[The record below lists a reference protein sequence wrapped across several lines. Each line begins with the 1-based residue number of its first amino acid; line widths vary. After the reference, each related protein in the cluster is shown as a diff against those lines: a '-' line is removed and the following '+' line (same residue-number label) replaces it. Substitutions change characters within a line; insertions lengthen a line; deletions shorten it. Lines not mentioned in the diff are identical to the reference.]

1 VIVSAFAKVNLSL
14 RVRPRDDS
22 GYHPL
27 RSLVQSIG
35 WADRLTLEAAEVLD
49 NLLGTLLNPQALE
62 AQQNSL
68 KIGIKTAGG
77 NRYHTPGQG
86 IA

>member
-1 VIVSAFAKVNLSL
+1 MIVSAFAKVNLSL

-35 WADRLTLEAAEVLD
+35 WADRLTLEAAEEDDFEITGDLPAEED
-49 NLLGTLLNPQALE
+49 NLAWQA
-62 AQQNSL
+62 ATAVRRA
-68 KIGIKTAGG
+68 IGVRGM
-77 NRYHTPGQG
+77 
-86 IA
+86 